1 MGDKLELLTTEQV
14 AYELSVT
21 VKTLRKWR
29 QHGKGPKAIKMGNRL
44 RYRISDVSKWLDEQA
59 EAQRTIKK

>member
-21 VKTLRKWR
+21 VKTLRRWR
-29 QHGKGPKAIKMGNRL
+29 QKGKGPKATKIGARL
-44 RYRISDVSKWLDEQA
+44 LYRASDVSKWVDEQA
-59 EAQRTIKK
+59 EAQSTTKK